1 MCGFT
6 FLCLS
11 PLQCPFCFLRK
22 EGLSKCG
29 RCKQACYC
37 DVECQVGVFGLAGR
51 EGLVSAED
59 RDPSI
64 LLSHPCHGIP
74 GPSRSQSWKAAWWRR
89 VWLDA
94 PVCWHAGLRVMG
106 SNILGPHIGSKVE
119 TGKVG
124 ETQGPHWIQAGV
136 SPRSTVRPPR
146 LPATDGM
153 CRDNQ

>member
-1 MCGFT
+1 MRLHVSLPLATTMPFLFFKERRIVQMWKMQAGMLLRCGV
-6 FLCLS
+6 S
-11 PLQCPFCFLRK
+11 
-22 EGLSKCG
+22 G
-29 RCKQACYC
+29 RCLWASWQ
-37 DVECQVGVFGLAGR
+37 GGPGFRGR
-51 EGLVSAED
+51 SGPQ
-59 RDPSI
+59 RP
-64 LLSHPCHGIP
+64 SHPCHGIP